1 MLSEPNKEAEGP
13 EEGQTTAYEYYK
25 RIVNELNLSGAFYR
39 QKDVTQAA
47 KDFITSTNKDP
58 VSLLNIYSTISGEV
72 PFKFFE
78 YELVGRPDKNKF
90 LIVSELDGQPIF
102 GFPSASKKDAKK
114 TCAVCILEKLYLEQR
129 LNCLSSTG
137 RKLKHPNRHPRPLP
151 FTPVPKLDEDLGK
164 ISAEFYQQPLSV
176 DPQMALFA
184 EDVDFD
190 GPIGPKLLEMKQNF
204 EEQNPMPL
212 DYKDKEKYE
221 DVRNRAF
228 KLFCENAFWVELKL
242 CEATIEK
249 LNAAGMWHENWNSVA
264 YVSQCI
270 MRLNSWRIREMN
282 EEQKQQQKET
292 TEGQEKSE
300 QMEIKEPKK
309 VELPEYFVFTLP
321 YLPPRYACV
330 ALFDEGLF
338 HGQISNSKS
347 KAKACCAVVIAQNLI
362 EKGWTN
368 LGKKKVE
375 RPKSVKSRPTQ
386 KKRKKEPSEE
396 DLVSIETN
404 SSGIRPIEF
413 QPYQFLLTLHP
424 NENLDPRTHFLL
436 ATHASKNATV
446 LLTEICAKYRLGAL
460 SYNEISEV
468 GPSYALEYEE
478 NNNTRKVICINIVKS
493 QRFIADAIIS
503 PYPIPGVP
511 LEVLGGPLFQARGVP
526 EKNKKNAKASASRAA
541 LDILVRKGTIQINE
555 QNFDEFKT
563 FVKAL
568 FFEDIPS
575 MAQENIFNENVNRAE
590 VIVSTNS

>member
-1 MLSEPNKEAEGP
+1 
-13 EEGQTTAYEYYK
+13 
-25 RIVNELNLSGAFYR
+25 
-39 QKDVTQAA
+39 
-47 KDFITSTNKDP
+47 
-58 VSLLNIYSTISGEV
+58 
-72 PFKFFE
+72 
-78 YELVGRPDKNKF
+78 
-90 LIVSELDGQPIF
+90 
-102 GFPSASKKDAKK
+102 
-114 TCAVCILEKLYLEQR
+114 
-129 LNCLSSTG
+129 
-137 RKLKHPNRHPRPLP
+137 
-151 FTPVPKLDEDLGK
+151 
-164 ISAEFYQQPLSV
+164 
-176 DPQMALFA
+176 
-184 EDVDFD
+184 
-190 GPIGPKLLEMKQNF
+190 
-204 EEQNPMPL
+204 MPL

-228 KLFCENAFWVELKL
+228 KLFCENAFWAELKL
-242 CEATIEK
+242 CESTIEK
-249 LNAAGMWHENWNSVA
+249 LNAAGMWHENWNSIA

-270 MRLNSWRIREMN
+270 MRLNSWKIREMN
-282 EEQKQQQKET
+282 EEQKQRQEET

-330 ALFDEGLF
+330 ALFNEGLF

-446 LLTEICAKYRLGAL
+446 LLTEICAKYRLGRLAIMRLVKLDRVTLLNMRKIITLEKLYVLIL
-460 SYNEISEV
+460 S
-468 GPSYALEYEE
+468 
-478 NNNTRKVICINIVKS
+478 KVKGL
-493 QRFIADAIIS
+493 FIADAIIS

-575 MAQENIFNENVNRAE
+575 MAQENIYNENVNRAE
-590 VIVSTNS
+590 VVVSTNS

>member
-1 MLSEPNKEAEGP
+1 MNC
-13 EEGQTTAYEYYK
+13 
-25 RIVNELNLSGAFYR
+25 
-39 QKDVTQAA
+39 
-47 KDFITSTNKDP
+47 
-58 VSLLNIYSTISGEV
+58 
-72 PFKFFE
+72 
-78 YELVGRPDKNKF
+78 KF

-129 LNCLSSTG
+129 LNCLSSSG

-228 KLFCENAFWVELKL
+228 KLFCENAFWAELKL
-242 CEATIEK
+242 CESTIEK
-249 LNAAGMWHENWNSVA
+249 LNAAGMWHENWNSIA

-270 MRLNSWRIREMN
+270 MRLNSWKIREMN
-282 EEQKQQQKET
+282 EEQKQRQEET

-330 ALFDEGLF
+330 ALFNEGLF

-468 GPSYALEYEE
+468 GPRLFFILLIKVFPLPPPV
-478 NNNTRKVICINIVKS
+478 TLLDMRKITVEKFYILILSKVKGL
-493 QRFIADAIIS
+493 FIADAIIS

-575 MAQENIFNENVNRAE
+575 MAQENIYNENVNRAE
-590 VIVSTNS
+590 VVVSTNS